1 MVRAW
6 MLMQSWL
13 RSEGLDDSKEAWLCV
28 IARLADSEDFKLLI
42 QKWAGTKVS
51 VFGHET
57 SQTDIFVMESAFRV
71 G

>member
-1 MVRAW
+1 

-13 RSEGLDDSKEAWLCV
+13 RSEGLDESKEAWLCV

-51 VFGHET
+51 VESSSANAFYAASSFG
-57 SQTDIFVMESAFRV
+57 AR
-71 G
+71 